1 MKKNSK
7 FKTILFVLA
16 VFIFIAGIGFL
27 YNYQTKTVYNKETA
41 IGNTGGNLSNKGLF
55 CEYNGTVFFSNPY
68 DQGRLYSMTKE
79 GTHIKRL
86 TEDSA
91 SYINATGKYVYYIKQ
106 NSNIDSVSHI
116 FRGNLS
122 GIRRIHLDG
131 SHPKTLS
138 TDVVSSMSLA
148 GNALYYLGY
157 NTKDESYSFQK
168 VEIDGEEQQKVV
180 DEAIIPSSIYYEKV
194 YFNGITYDHNIRSL
208 DTRTHRVETV
218 YEGNCFMPIV
228 EDGYL
233 YFLDMD
239 ENYAL
244 ARVLLGTHEKKI
256 LTTERIDTYNIYGNY
271 IYYQVNHK
279 NNPKFCRMN
288 IDGSNPETIATGN
301 FTDINI
307 TSAYVYFKAFG
318 TDYPIYKTPTSG
330 NIEVTTFDLS
340 SSTLNKD

>member
-16 VFIFIAGIGFL
+16 VGIFIASIGFL
-27 YNYQTKTVYNKETA
+27 YNYQVRTIYNKESA
-41 IGNTGGNLSNKGLF
+41 IGNTGGNLYNKGLF

-68 DQGRLYSMTKE
+68 DEGRLYSMTRE
-79 GTHIKRL
+79 ASDIKQL
-86 TEDSA
+86 SEDSA

-106 NSNIDSVSHI
+106 NSSQNSTSPI
-116 FRGNLS
+116 FRGSLF
-122 GIRRIHLDG
+122 GIRRVHLDG

-138 TDVVSSMSLA
+138 TDVVSSMTLS
-148 GNALYYLGY
+148 GNFLYYLGY
-157 NTKDESYSFQK
+157 NTKDEAYSFQK
-168 VEIDGEEQQKVV
+168 VGIDGENKQKVV
-180 DEAIIPSSIYYEKV
+180 DEGIVPSSIYYEKL
-194 YFNGITYDHNIRSL
+194 YFSGITYDHNIRSL
-208 DTRTHRVETV
+208 DTRTHNIETV
-218 YEGNCFMPIV
+218 YEGNCFMPIA

-233 YFLDMD
+233 YFLDME

-244 ARVLLGTHEKKI
+244 ARVLLGTNEKKI

-271 IYYQVNHK
+271 IYYQINDK
-279 NNPKFCRMN
+279 DNPKFCRMN

-318 TDYPIYKTPTSG
+318 TDYPIYKTHTSG

-340 SSTLNKD
+340 SSTPSED